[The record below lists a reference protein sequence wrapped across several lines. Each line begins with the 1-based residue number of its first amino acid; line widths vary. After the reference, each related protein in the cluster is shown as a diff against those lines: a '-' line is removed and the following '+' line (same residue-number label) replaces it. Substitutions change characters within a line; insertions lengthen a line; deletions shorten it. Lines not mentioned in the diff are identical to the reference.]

1 MIGPLIMRTLIATST
16 FLLLAALTGCDR
28 KAADA
33 PEAAK
38 TAAARPADTSNHK
51 ATESMPKID
60 IETVAERPTEGRI
73 VVTATVHQDHHLL
86 AQVVPRVPG
95 RVLQV
100 LVHVG
105 DPVKRG
111 QVLGVLDS
119 LDVGEARLI
128 LRQARIQ
135 SDLAETE
142 YRRVA
147 PLVEEE
153 VVPRKELARA
163 EAERDKAR
171 AAVGTANERLRLLGV
186 SPNKPLSEGSV
197 ASSFPLIAPLSGV
210 VLEKTAIV
218 GELATPDRSLFTV
231 SDMSNIW
238 VEGNLSD
245 RQIGL
250 VRIGAS
256 AEVTVDAYP
265 DEIFRG
271 KVTYLASTLDPV
283 SRTLLARVEI
293 VNRDF
298 RLKPQMFA
306 RMAIAT
312 GETAPQ
318 LTVPAAAVILVQGEP
333 SVFVVDG
340 SGFSPRPVEP
350 GDATGGRVA
359 IRRGLAVGDR
369 IAVSNVFDLK
379 AKLLKSQISDEH

>member
-1 MIGPLIMRTLIATST
+1 MTGTLVMRTVITTST

-28 KAADA
+28 KAGDA
-33 PEAAK
+33 PPAAK
-38 TAAARPADTSNHK
+38 PATAEPADTSNHK
-51 ATESMPKID
+51 TTESIPKID
-60 IETVAERPTEGRI
+60 TETVAERPTEGRI

-111 QVLGVLDS
+111 QVLGILDS
-119 LDVGEARLI
+119 IDVGEARLT

-153 VVPRKELARA
+153 VLPRKELARA

-171 AAVGTANERLRLLGV
+171 AAVGTANERLRMLGV
-186 SPNKPLSEGSV
+186 NPDGTPAEGGV

-218 GELATPDRSLFTV
+218 GELATADRSLFTV
-231 SDMSNIW
+231 SDLSNIW

-265 DEIFRG
+265 GEVFRG
-271 KVTYLASTLDPV
+271 KVTYLAGTLDPV
-283 SRTLLARVEI
+283 TRTLLARVEI
-293 VNRDF
+293 ANRDL

-333 SVFVVDG
+333 SVFVADSG
-340 SGFSPRPVEP
+340 GFSPRPVEP
-350 GDATGGRVA
+350 GDAIGDRVA

>member
-1 MIGPLIMRTLIATST
+1 MRTLIAAST
-16 FLLLAALTGCDR
+16 FLMLVTLTGCDR
-28 KAADA
+28 KTGDSPAEANPAVAGAAEA
-33 PEAAK
+33 P
-38 TAAARPADTSNHK
+38 NHK
-51 ATESMPKID
+51 TTESMPKID
-60 IETVAERPTEGRI
+60 TETVAERPTEGRI

-86 AQVVPRVPG
+86 GQVLPRVPG

-111 QVLGVLDS
+111 QVLGILDS
-119 LDVGEARLI
+119 IEVGEARLT
-128 LRQARIQ
+128 LQQARIQ
-135 SDLAETE
+135 SDLAESE

-171 AAVGTANERLRLLGV
+171 AAVGTASERLRLLGV
-186 SPNKPLSEGSV
+186 SPDRPPSDGGA

-218 GELATPDRSLFTV
+218 GELAMSDRSLFTV
-231 SDMSNIW
+231 SDLSNIW

-265 DEIFRG
+265 GVVFHG
-271 KVTYLASTLDPV
+271 KVTYLAGTLDPV
-283 SRTLLARVEI
+283 TRTLLARVEI
-293 VNRDF
+293 ANRDL

-312 GETAPQ
+312 GETVPQ

-333 SVFVVDG
+333 SVFVADG
-340 SGFSPRPVEP
+340 TGFSPRPVEP
-350 GDATGGRVA
+350 GDAIGDRVA
-359 IRRGLAVGDR
+359 IRRGLVVGDR

>member
-1 MIGPLIMRTLIATST
+1 MRTLSITSI

-28 KAADA
+28 KAGDA
-33 PEAAK
+33 PPAAK
-38 TAAARPADTSNHK
+38 PATAEPADTSNHK
-51 ATESMPKID
+51 TTESIPKID
-60 IETVAERPTEGRI
+60 TETVAERPTEGRI

-111 QVLGVLDS
+111 QVLGILDS
-119 LDVGEARLI
+119 IDVGEARLT

-153 VVPRKELARA
+153 VLPRKELARA

-171 AAVGTANERLRLLGV
+171 AAVGTANERLRMLGV
-186 SPNKPLSEGSV
+186 NPDGTAAEGGV

-210 VLEKTAIV
+210 VLKKTAIV
-218 GELATPDRSLFTV
+218 GELATADRSLFTV
-231 SDMSNIW
+231 SDLSNIW

-265 DEIFRG
+265 GEVFRG
-271 KVTYLASTLDPV
+271 KVTYLAGTLDPV
-283 SRTLLARVEI
+283 TRTLLARVEI
-293 VNRDF
+293 ANRDL

-333 SVFVVDG
+333 SVFVADSG
-340 SGFSPRPVEP
+340 GFSPRPVEP
-350 GDATGGRVA
+350 GDAIGDRVA